1 MGRTSPLR
9 PGRAGN
15 TVFLVGDRRN
25 GAEEKF
31 AMKIVQADQLPLER
45 GLEYRGGMF
54 HFRRV
59 LEGEPGTIGNFQLS
73 LGQSSGDFYSPRHRH
88 NFEQIRFQIEGTLEF
103 GRDGKMKP
111 GMVGYFPEGVA
122 YGPQTQQPD
131 QAPLTAVLQ
140 FGGASGSG
148 YIARDEVKQGMTELR
163 QYGEFKD
170 GIYRR
175 NADVPGKRNLDGYQ
189 AVWEHIN
196 KRPMKYPKGRY
207 EKPVFMDSASY
218 EWVAS
223 DDEPGVHE
231 KLLGVFTERRTETS
245 FLKLE
250 PGAAHQAKGRGIRL
264 VVSGTGAAAGQPLR
278 RLTTIY
284 LERGEKLRLAADT
297 ELVMLHLGLPDLA
310 GLAARRDTCVM
321 AQAAE

>member
-1 MGRTSPLR
+1 
-9 PGRAGN
+9 
-15 TVFLVGDRRN
+15 
-25 GAEEKF
+25 
-31 AMKIVQADQLPLER
+31 MKIVQADQLPLER

-140 FGGASGSG
+140 FGGSSGNG
-148 YIARDEVKQGMTELR
+148 YIARDEVKQGMMELR
-163 QYGEFKD
+163 QFGEFKD

-175 NADVPGKRNLDGYQ
+175 NPGVPGKRNLDGYQ

-218 EWVAS
+218 EWVPS

-231 KLLGVFTERRTETS
+231 KLLGVFTERRTEAG

-250 PGAAHQAKGRGIRL
+250 PGAAHEAKGRGVYL
-264 VVSGTGAAAGQPLR
+264 VVSGAGTVAGEPLR
-278 RLTTIY
+278 RLTTVY
-284 LERGEKLRLAADT
+284 LDRGEKVRLSATAET
-297 ELVMLHLGLPDLA
+297 VILHLGLPNLA
-310 GLAARRDTCVM
+310 GLEMQQGAVIT